1 MVEDD
6 ENLNRGITFSLK
18 KSGYEVFSAE
28 SMKKAKRIAS
38 DNNVDV
44 TICDVNLPDGN
55 GLEFVRWMRCNY
67 NTYIIC
73 LTALDQ
79 EMDQVMGYE
88 AGADDYITKPFSLS
102 VLLLK
107 IEAHFRR
114 RQEKTEAGKMISGDI
129 VFIAGEMKVLI
140 KSREIS
146 LTKTELKMLTFFLQ
160 NPKQILSKTQILENV
175 FDLEGDFVDEN
186 TIAVNSGILYD
197 RDEYTIEAS
206 YVAFGSQEFYDE
218 HVAENDRQ
226 YNIYFTLNDSANV
239 SMNNID
245 SVIKQIAA
253 ACGIE
258 EKNVIV
264 NDLYLQWV
272 LQPSYETIAVCGVLI
287 LAIVLFSVVVIY
299 NIFQV
304 GIANKIQEYGK
315 IKALGATKKQM
326 KQLIFREGIF
336 LTIFSIPVGLLL
348 GFLIAKCGFNWLVEQ
363 GNLVSTGTDSMG
375 VQNQQV
381 SLFSLPVMLLCIFVS
396 FLTVALA
403 LRKPMKIV
411 SRISPIEATRYLEN
425 AETHKKGKRN
435 GRKNVTV
442 FSMAMANVMGN
453 QKRTI
458 GTILT
463 LGLSC
468 ALFVIISN
476 YVGNIDTEHEARL
489 SVNHGQFELQLDYS
503 AEYDERYPENN
514 LDTILTDDPL
524 NDSLIEEIKSI
535 PGVTDVMTRE
545 IVSVNLN
552 GTRFPAAVVSKK
564 DFDFMRQDGDI
575 GSMDYDQAV
584 KNGEIFFG
592 WSMWMEQ
599 DGYAPGESI
608 AFDFE
613 NGSGT
618 YTYQGK
624 IAGSF
629 VSADTYLVI
638 PEGVYRSM
646 NPRGTAYGYLWVD
659 CDKKDVASVEQNLN
673 TLISNTS
680 HIKMDT
686 YHAQL
691 QSAEFSA
698 RTMKL
703 GCYLFMAV
711 VGFIGFMNMANTMI
725 MNITTKKQ
733 EYGVLQAVGMTNK
746 QLNLCLQLQGLI
758 FTVGTICVALVV
770 GLPLGYVLFAY
781 AKHNGIFGMNV
792 YHVPITPI
800 LAMILLVSL
809 LQIVLSCVLSSNL
822 KKETLVERIRYQG

>member
-1 MVEDD
+1 
-6 ENLNRGITFSLK
+6 
-18 KSGYEVFSAE
+18 
-28 SMKKAKRIAS
+28 
-38 DNNVDV
+38 
-44 TICDVNLPDGN
+44 
-55 GLEFVRWMRCNY
+55 
-67 NTYIIC
+67 
-73 LTALDQ
+73 
-79 EMDQVMGYE
+79 
-88 AGADDYITKPFSLS
+88 
-102 VLLLK
+102 
-107 IEAHFRR
+107 
-114 RQEKTEAGKMISGDI
+114 
-129 VFIAGEMKVLI
+129 
-140 KSREIS
+140 
-146 LTKTELKMLTFFLQ
+146 
-160 NPKQILSKTQILENV
+160 
-175 FDLEGDFVDEN
+175 
-186 TIAVNSGILYD
+186 
-197 RDEYTIEAS
+197 
-206 YVAFGSQEFYDE
+206 
-218 HVAENDRQ
+218 
-226 YNIYFTLNDSANV
+226 
-239 SMNNID
+239 
-245 SVIKQIAA
+245 
-253 ACGIE
+253 
-258 EKNVIV
+258 
-264 NDLYLQWV
+264 
-272 LQPSYETIAVCGVLI
+272 
-287 LAIVLFSVVVIY
+287 
-299 NIFQV
+299 
-304 GIANKIQEYGK
+304 
-315 IKALGATKKQM
+315 M

-363 GNLVSTGTDSMG
+363 GNLVSTGMGSMG

-381 SLFSLPVMLLCIFVS
+381 PLFSLPVILLCIFVS

-411 SRISPIEATRYLEN
+411 SRISPNEATRYLEN

-442 FSMAMANVMGN
+442 FSMAMANITGN
-453 QKRTI
+453 PKRTI

-476 YVGNIDTEHEARL
+476 YVGNIDTEHEARF

-552 GTRFPAAVVSKK
+552 GTRFPADIVSKK
-564 DFDFMRQDGDI
+564 DFDFMRQ
-575 GSMDYDQAV
+575 
-584 KNGEIFFG
+584 
-592 WSMWMEQ
+592 
-599 DGYAPGESI
+599 
-608 AFDFE
+608 
-613 NGSGT
+613 
-618 YTYQGK
+618 
-624 IAGSF
+624 
-629 VSADTYLVI
+629 
-638 PEGVYRSM
+638 EGVYRSM

-659 CDKKDVASVEQNLN
+659 CDKKDVASVEQSLN

-691 QSAEFSA
+691 QYAEVAA
-698 RTMKL
+698 RMMKL

-711 VGFIGFMNMANTMI
+711 VGLIGFMNMANTMI

-758 FTVGTICVALVV
+758 FTVGTICVALII
-770 GLPLGYVLFAY
+770 GLPLGYALFSY
-781 AKHNGIFGMNV
+781 AKHNGIFGMNI

-809 LQIVLSCVLSSNL
+809 LQIVLSLVLSSNL

>member
-1 MVEDD
+1 M
-6 ENLNRGITFSLK
+6 
-18 KSGYEVFSAE
+18 
-28 SMKKAKRIAS
+28 
-38 DNNVDV
+38 NNVA
-44 TICDVNLPDGN
+44 P
-55 GLEFVRWMRCNY
+55 
-67 NTYIIC
+67 
-73 LTALDQ
+73 
-79 EMDQVMGYE
+79 
-88 AGADDYITKPFSLS
+88 
-102 VLLLK
+102 
-107 IEAHFRR
+107 
-114 RQEKTEAGKMISGDI
+114 
-129 VFIAGEMKVLI
+129 
-140 KSREIS
+140 
-146 LTKTELKMLTFFLQ
+146 
-160 NPKQILSKTQILENV
+160 
-175 FDLEGDFVDEN
+175 
-186 TIAVNSGILYD
+186 
-197 RDEYTIEAS
+197 
-206 YVAFGSQEFYDE
+206 
-218 HVAENDRQ
+218 
-226 YNIYFTLNDSANV
+226 
-239 SMNNID
+239 
-245 SVIKQIAA
+245 VIKEIADS
-253 ACGIE
+253 CGIDQ
-258 EKNVIV
+258 KNVII

-272 LQPSYETIAVCGVLI
+272 LQPSYEMIVVCGTLI
-287 LAIVLFSVVVIY
+287 LGIVLFSVVVIY

-304 GIANKIQEYGK
+304 GIAQKVQEYGK
-315 IKALGATKKQM
+315 IKALGATRKQM
-326 KQLIFREGIF
+326 KQLIFREGI
-336 LTIFSIPVGLLL
+336 LLAVPSIPLGLLF
-348 GFLIAKCGFNWLVEQ
+348 GFLIAKVSFNWLVEQ
-363 GNLVSTGTDSMG
+363 GNLVSSGIK
-375 VQNQQV
+375 NHQV
-381 SLFSLPVMLLCIFVS
+381 PLFSLTIMLICIFVS
-396 FLTVALA
+396 FLTVVLA

-411 SRISPIEATRYLEN
+411 SRISPIEATRYLDGSK
-425 AETHKKGKRN
+425 TQKQGRRK
-435 GRKNVTV
+435 GRKDVTV
-442 FSMAMANVMGN
+442 FSMAMANVTGN
-453 QKRTI
+453 PKRTI
-458 GTILT
+458 ATILT
-463 LGLSC
+463 MGLSC
-468 ALFVIISN
+468 VLFVIISN

-514 LDTILTDDPL
+514 LDTILTDNPL

-552 GTRFPAAVVSKK
+552 GTRFPADIVSKK

-592 WSMWMEQ
+592 WLTWMEQ

-659 CDKKDVASVEQNLN
+659 CDKKDVASVEQSLN

-691 QSAEFSA
+691 QYAEYTS
-698 RTMKL
+698 RMMKL
-703 GCYLFMAV
+703 GCYLFMAI
-711 VGFIGFMNMANTMI
+711 VGLIGFMNLANTMI
-725 MNITTKKQ
+725 INITTKKQ

-746 QLNLCLQLQGLI
+746 QLNLCLQIQGLI
-758 FTVGTICVALVV
+758 FTVGTICIALAA
-770 GLPLGYVLFAY
+770 GLPLGYALFSY

-792 YHVPITPI
+792 YHVPLIPI
-800 LAMILLVSL
+800 LVMILLVGI

>member
-1 MVEDD
+1 
-6 ENLNRGITFSLK
+6 
-18 KSGYEVFSAE
+18 
-28 SMKKAKRIAS
+28 MKTISRIAYS
-38 DNNVDV
+38 NDKKNK
-44 TICDVNLPDGN
+44 TRSILII
-55 GLEFVRWMRCNY
+55 MS
-67 NTYIIC
+67 IC
-73 LTALDQ
+73 LTTMLLVIISTVGNGMIRLQKSQAAGSYGSNYGLFVAADGSQLKEVNRRAEIDATGTMCTEGIIKGNENGGFVCMDETARKMLPYNKEYELKEGKYPGGTQ
-79 EMDQVMGYE
+79 EIAAGRAFFSEMGYDDVKVGDTVTLDYR
-88 AGADDYITKPFSLS
+88 AGMQSEYKP
-102 VLLLK
+102 
-107 IEAHFRR
+107 E
-114 RQEKTEAGKMISGDI
+114 E
-129 VFIAGEMKVLI
+129 
-140 KSREIS
+140 
-146 LTKTELKMLTFFLQ
+146 
-160 NPKQILSKTQILENV
+160 
-175 FDLEGDFVDEN
+175 FV
-186 TIAVNSGILYD
+186 VSGILYD

-226 YNIYFTLNDSANV
+226 YNIYFTLNDSENV

-336 LTIFSIPVGLLL
+336 LTFFSIPVGLLF

-363 GNLVSTGTDSMG
+363 GNLVSTQTGSME

-381 SLFSLPVMLLCIFVS
+381 PLFSLPVMLLCIFVS

-425 AETHKKGKRN
+425 AGTQKKGKRN

-442 FSMAMANVMGN
+442 FSMAMANVTGN
-453 QKRTI
+453 PKRTI

-463 LGLSC
+463 MGFSC
-468 ALFVIISN
+468 VLFVIISN

-552 GTRFPAAVVSKK
+552 GTRFPADIVSKK
-564 DFDFMRQDGDI
+564 DFDFMRQ
-575 GSMDYDQAV
+575 
-584 KNGEIFFG
+584 
-592 WSMWMEQ
+592 
-599 DGYAPGESI
+599 
-608 AFDFE
+608 
-613 NGSGT
+613 
-618 YTYQGK
+618 
-624 IAGSF
+624 
-629 VSADTYLVI
+629 
-638 PEGVYRSM
+638 EGVYRSM

-659 CDKKDVASVEQNLN
+659 CDKKDVASVEQSLN

-691 QSAEFSA
+691 QSAEFSSSM
-698 RTMKL
+698 MKL
-703 GCYLFMAV
+703 GCYLFMAI
-711 VGFIGFMNMANTMI
+711 VGLIGFMNMANTMI

-758 FTVGTICVALVV
+758 FTVGTICVALII
-770 GLPLGYVLFAY
+770 GLPLGYALFSY
-781 AKHNGIFGMNV
+781 AKHNGIFGMNI
-792 YHVPITPI
+792 YHVPIVPI
-800 LAMILLVSL
+800 IIMIFLVGL

>member
-1 MVEDD
+1 
-6 ENLNRGITFSLK
+6 
-18 KSGYEVFSAE
+18 
-28 SMKKAKRIAS
+28 MKTISRIAYS
-38 DNNVDV
+38 NDKRNR
-44 TICDVNLPDGN
+44 TRSILI
-55 GLEFVRWMRCNY
+55 MMA
-67 NTYIIC
+67 IC
-73 LTALDQ
+73 LTTMLLVIISTVGNGMIRLQKSQA
-79 EMDQVMGYE
+79 
-88 AGADDYITKPFSLS
+88 AGSYGSNYGL
-102 VLLLK
+102 
-107 IEAHFRR
+107 
-114 RQEKTEAGKMISGDI
+114 
-129 VFIAGEMKVLI
+129 FIAADGTQLKEVE
-140 KSREIS
+140 RRAEIS
-146 LTKTELKMLTFFLQ
+146 DIGIMCTEGILKGNENGGFVSADETVRKMLPYNQEYVLKEGTYPEKAQEIAAGRAFFDAVGYHDV
-160 NPKQILSKTQILENV
+160 KVGDTVTLEYRSGMQSEYAPV
-175 FDLEGDFVDEN
+175 EFTV
-186 TIAVNSGILYD
+186 SGILYD

-206 YVAFGSQEFYDE
+206 YVVFGSQDFYNE
-218 HVAENDRQ
+218 RVAEGDRQ
-226 YNIYFTLNDSANV
+226 YNIYFTLSDSADV
-239 SMNNID
+239 SMNNVAP
-245 SVIKQIAA
+245 VIKEIADS
-253 ACGIE
+253 CGIDQ
-258 EKNVIV
+258 KNVII

-272 LQPSYETIAVCGVLI
+272 LQPSYEMIVVCGTLI
-287 LAIVLFSVVVIY
+287 LGIVLFSVVVIY

-304 GIANKIQEYGK
+304 GIAQKVQEYGK
-315 IKALGATKKQM
+315 IKALGATRKQM
-326 KQLIFREGIF
+326 KQLIFREGI
-336 LTIFSIPVGLLL
+336 LLAVPSIPLGLLF
-348 GFLIAKCGFNWLVEQ
+348 GFLIAKVSFNWLVEQ
-363 GNLVSTGTDSMG
+363 ENLVSSGIK
-375 VQNQQV
+375 NHQV
-381 SLFSLPVMLLCIFVS
+381 PLFSLPVMLLCIFVS

-425 AETHKKGKRN
+425 AETQKKGKRN

-442 FSMAMANVMGN
+442 FSMAMANVTGN
-453 QKRTI
+453 PKRTI

-463 LGLSC
+463 MGFSC
-468 ALFVIISN
+468 VLFVIISN

-489 SVNHGQFELQLDYS
+489 FVNHGQFELQLDYS

-552 GTRFPAAVVSKK
+552 GTRYTAAIVGKK

-599 DGYAPGESI
+599 DGYASGESI

-613 NGSGT
+613 NGNGT

-659 CDKKDVASVEQNLN
+659 CDKKDVASVEQSLN
-673 TLISNTS
+673 TLISKSS

-691 QSAEFSA
+691 QNAEVAA
-698 RTMKL
+698 RMMKL
-703 GCYLFMAV
+703 GCYLFMVV
-711 VGFIGFMNMANTMI
+711 VGLIGFMNMANTMI

-758 FTVGTICVALVV
+758 FTVGTICVALII
-770 GLPLGYVLFAY
+770 GLPLGYALFSY
-781 AKHNGIFGMNV
+781 AKHNGIFGMNI
-792 YHVPITPI
+792 YHVPIVPI
-800 LAMILLVSL
+800 FIMIFLVGL

-822 KKETLVERIRYQG
+822 KKESLVERIWYQG

>member
-1 MVEDD
+1 
-6 ENLNRGITFSLK
+6 
-18 KSGYEVFSAE
+18 
-28 SMKKAKRIAS
+28 MKTLSRIAYS
-38 DNNVDV
+38 NDKRNR
-44 TICDVNLPDGN
+44 TRSILI
-55 GLEFVRWMRCNY
+55 MMA
-67 NTYIIC
+67 IC
-73 LTALDQ
+73 LTTMLIVIISTVGNGVFHLQKSQAASSYGSNYGLFIAADGTQLKEVERRAEISDIGIMCTEGILKGNENGGFVSADETVRKMLPYNQ
-79 EMDQVMGYE
+79 EY
-88 AGADDYITKPFSLS
+88 
-102 VLLLK
+102 LLK
-107 IEAHFRR
+107 EGTYPEKS
-114 RQEKTEAGKMISGDI
+114 QEIAAGRAFFDAEGYHDVRVGDTVTLEYRSGMQSEYAP
-129 VFIAGEMKVLI
+129 VEFTV
-140 KSREIS
+140 
-146 LTKTELKMLTFFLQ
+146 
-160 NPKQILSKTQILENV
+160 
-175 FDLEGDFVDEN
+175 
-186 TIAVNSGILYD
+186 SGILYD

-206 YVAFGSQEFYDE
+206 YVVFGSQDFYNE
-218 HVAENDRQ
+218 RIAEGDRQ
-226 YNIYFTLNDSANV
+226 YNIYFTLSDSANV
-239 SMNNID
+239 SMNNVAP
-245 SVIKQIAA
+245 VIKEIADS
-253 ACGIE
+253 CGIDQ
-258 EKNVIV
+258 KNVII

-272 LQPSYETIAVCGVLI
+272 LQPSYEMIVLCGTLI
-287 LAIVLFSVVVIY
+287 LGIVLFSVVVIY

-304 GIANKIQEYGK
+304 GIAQKVQEYGK
-315 IKALGATKKQM
+315 IKALGATRKQM
-326 KQLIFREGIF
+326 KQLIFREGI
-336 LTIFSIPVGLLL
+336 LLAVPSIPLGLLF
-348 GFLIAKCGFNWLVEQ
+348 GFLIAKVSFNWLVEQ
-363 GNLVSTGTDSMG
+363 GNLVSSGIK
-375 VQNQQV
+375 NHQV
-381 SLFSLPVMLLCIFVS
+381 PLFSLTIMLICIFVS
-396 FLTVALA
+396 FLTVVLA

-411 SRISPIEATRYLEN
+411 SRISPIEATRYLDGSK
-425 AETHKKGKRN
+425 TQKQGRRK
-435 GRKNVTV
+435 GRKDVTV
-442 FSMAMANVMGN
+442 FSMAMANVTGN
-453 QKRTI
+453 PKRTI
-458 GTILT
+458 ATILT
-463 LGLSC
+463 MGLSC
-468 ALFVIISN
+468 VLFVIISN
-476 YVGNIDTEHEARL
+476 YVGNIDTEHEARIAI
-489 SVNHGQFELQLDYS
+489 NHGQFELQLDYS

-535 PGVTDVMTRE
+535 SGVTDVMTRE
-545 IVSVNLN
+545 IVYVNLN
-552 GTRFPAAVVSKK
+552 GTRYPADIVSKN

-592 WSMWMEQ
+592 WSTWMEQ